1 MFAAHEVS
9 EMPMMQRLARRP
21 LWIGLIG
28 CAVLLPGCDSNV
40 SFLSSSFVNT
50 LSGGVYP
57 VTPGPR
63 ADFVLV
69 RAINSTDRVIT
80 FFVTVERTELVPDEE
95 GRPQLSEDGELITR
109 DVMETV
115 ELTTRPGGRASEM
128 GYLFPCSES
137 SGPVIRVGLGEN
149 LMAGDAAIFV
159 IETDDFNPELPV
171 AFQPGVGLP
180 ATGQNP
186 LRLDARNFAC
196 GDTVIFRAFRST
208 GTAGGV
214 RVETFLLPGSEQ
226 PDQFS
231 GLNTFVN
238 YEDFLESQVTEEEF
252 P

>member
-1 MFAAHEVS
+1 
-9 EMPMMQRLARRP
+9 MMQRLACRS
-21 LWIGLIG
+21 LLIGLFG
-28 CAVLLPGCDSNV
+28 CVLPMLSCDSNV
-40 SFLSSSFVNT
+40 SFLSSSFLNT

-57 VTPGPR
+57 VTPGPS
-63 ADFVLV
+63 ADFVLARV
-69 RAINSTDRVIT
+69 VNATDRVIT
-80 FFVTVERTELVPDEE
+80 FFVTIERTELVPDEE
-95 GRPQLSEDGELITR
+95 GNPQLSEDGELITR
-109 DVMETV
+109 DVLETV

-159 IETDDFNPELPV
+159 MDVDDFNPDLPV

-180 ATGQNP
+180 ATGLNP
-186 LRLDARNFAC
+186 LRLDVGNFAC
-196 GDTVIFRAFRST
+196 GDTVVFRAFRST

-214 RVETFLLPGSEQ
+214 RVEAFLLPGWEQ

-231 GLNTFVN
+231 GLDTFAN
-238 YEDFLESQVTEEEF
+238 YEEFLENQVAEEES